1 MESISLSVKRVE
13 RNDKIVAYYGTCFIF
28 SNHGDIAFEDHCL
41 IFIAFEDNYLISK
54 KEQLIEVLSTFIL
67 YLRDIKMDLKLYIH
81 LFFCRNS
88 ILMIEVSDFM
98 PYIKHHCEKSTER
111 SPAIN

>member
-1 MESISLSVKRVE
+1 LINESALIVRRTGFDVESISLSVKRVE

-54 KEQLIEVLSTFIL
+54 KEQLIEVLSKFYSIFAR
-67 YLRDIKMDLKLYIH
+67 YKNGSKVIH
-81 LFFCRNS
+81 PSFFLS
-88 ILMIEVSDFM
+88 KQHFDD
-98 PYIKHHCEKSTER
+98 
-111 SPAIN
+111 